1 MFMPPFSFITLAT
14 AEAVVWLSDPGGS
27 VAKPTVC
34 ADVAPAHTIAA
45 AAAAKRIA
53 LMNRSSWG
61 LASLL
66 QALFLMT
73 AAFAVQ
79 AQPYPSRP
87 IRFIVPYTPGGL
99 GDGFARAVGEDLAR
113 RMGQPV
119 VIDNRPGA
127 SQAIGAE
134 ATAKAPPDGHTVF
147 MGTQSG
153 LVLNTIAR
161 HKLPY
166 DPVRDLAPV
175 SMLFTSPL
183 YLVVHPSVPANSVK
197 ELVALARS
205 RPGKLTFA
213 SIGNGTSQHLAGAM
227 LGARGKVDIVHVPYK
242 GSSPAMTDLL
252 GGQVDMMF
260 EGGVSSLPHVKSG
273 KLRALATTGRKR
285 TGAMPE
291 LPTMAESGVADFD
304 ITVWF
309 ALVAPAGTPRPI
321 IERLNREVGEVL
333 RTRELKE
340 KFAAAGIDITPSTPE
355 ELAERIRA
363 DLPYYTRLMREAGI
377 QPE

>member
-1 MFMPPFSFITLAT
+1 MI
-14 AEAVVWLSDPGGS
+14 
-27 VAKPTVC
+27 
-34 ADVAPAHTIAA
+34 
-45 AAAAKRIA
+45 
-53 LMNRSSWG
+53 
-61 LASLL
+61 
-66 QALFLMT
+66 T

-87 IRFIVPYTPGGL
+87 IRFIVPFTPGGL
-99 GDGFARAVGEDLAR
+99 GDSFARAVGEDLAKR
-113 RMGQPV
+113 LGQPV

-161 HKLPY
+161 KKLSY
-166 DPVRDLAPV
+166 DPARDLAPI

-197 ELVALARS
+197 ELVALARV
-205 RPGKLTFA
+205 RPGKITFA
-213 SIGNGTSQHLAGAM
+213 SIGNGTSQHLAGEM
-227 LGARGKVDIVHVPYK
+227 LRTRAKVDIVHVPYK

-273 KLRALATTGRKR
+273 KLRALATTGRQR
-285 TGAMPE
+285 TDAMPE

-309 ALVAPAGTPRPI
+309 ALVTTAGTPRPI
-321 IERLNREVGEVL
+321 IERLNREVGEAL

-355 ELAERIRA
+355 ELGERIRA
-363 DLPYYTRLMREAGI
+363 DLPYYGKLMREAGI

>member
-1 MFMPPFSFITLAT
+1 VLTLA
-14 AEAVVWLSDPGGS
+14 
-27 VAKPTVC
+27 C
-34 ADVAPAHTIAA
+34 AAH
-45 AAAAKRIA
+45 
-53 LMNRSSWG
+53 
-61 LASLL
+61 
-66 QALFLMT
+66 
-73 AAFAVQ
+73 

-99 GDGFARAVGEDLAR
+99 GDTFARAVGQGLSE

-134 ATAKAPPDGHTVF
+134 ATAKAPPDGYTVF

-153 LVLNTIAR
+153 LVLNTLA
-161 HKLPY
+161 KKSLPY
-166 DPVRDLAPV
+166 DPVRDLAPI

-183 YLVVHPSVPANSVK
+183 YLVVNPSVPAKSVK
-197 ELVALARS
+197 ELIALAQAK
-205 RPGKLTFA
+205 PGKLTFA
-213 SIGNGTSQHLAGAM
+213 SIGPGSSLHLAGEMFRTQA
-227 LGARGKVDIVHVPYK
+227 KVDILHVPYK

-260 EGGVSSLPHVKSG
+260 EGGVSSLPHVRSG
-273 KLRALATTGRKR
+273 KLRALATTGRRR
-285 TGAMPE
+285 TGAMPQ
-291 LPTMAESGVADFD
+291 LPTMVEAGVPDFD

-309 ALVAPAGTPRPI
+309 GMVAPVNTRRPI
-321 IERLNREVGEVL
+321 IERLNREVGEIL
-333 RTRELKE
+333 RTPALKE

-355 ELAERIRA
+355 ELGDRIRA
-363 DLPYYTRLMREAGI
+363 DLPYYTKLMREAGI

>member
-1 MFMPPFSFITLAT
+1 VLTLA
-14 AEAVVWLSDPGGS
+14 
-27 VAKPTVC
+27 C
-34 ADVAPAHTIAA
+34 AAH
-45 AAAAKRIA
+45 
-53 LMNRSSWG
+53 
-61 LASLL
+61 
-66 QALFLMT
+66 
-73 AAFAVQ
+73 

-99 GDGFARAVGEDLAR
+99 GDTFARAVGQGLSE

-134 ATAKAPPDGHTVF
+134 ATAKAPPDGYTVF

-153 LVLNTIAR
+153 LVLNTLA
-161 HKLPY
+161 KKSLPY
-166 DPVRDLAPV
+166 DPVRDLAPI

-183 YLVVHPSVPANSVK
+183 YLVVNPSVPAKSVK
-197 ELVALARS
+197 ELIALAQAK
-205 RPGKLTFA
+205 PGKLTFA
-213 SIGNGTSQHLAGAM
+213 SIGPGSSLHLAGEMFRTQA
-227 LGARGKVDIVHVPYK
+227 KVDILHVPYK

-260 EGGVSSLPHVKSG
+260 EGGVSSLPHVRSG
-273 KLRALATTGRKR
+273 KLRALATTGRRR
-285 TGAMPE
+285 TGAMPQ
-291 LPTMAESGVADFD
+291 LPTMVEAGVPDFD

-309 ALVAPAGTPRPI
+309 GMVAPVNTPRPI
-321 IERLNREVGEVL
+321 IERLNREVGEIL
-333 RTRELKE
+333 RTPALKE

-355 ELAERIRA
+355 ELGDRIRA
-363 DLPYYTRLMREAGI
+363 DLPYYTKLMREAGI

>member
-1 MFMPPFSFITLAT
+1 MKRSSCTRLA
-14 AEAVVWLSDPGGS
+14 S
-27 VAKPTVC
+27 VLRGLLLL
-34 ADVAPAHTIAA
+34 AA
-45 AAAAKRIA
+45 AA
-53 LMNRSSWG
+53 S
-61 LASLL
+61 
-66 QALFLMT
+66 
-73 AAFAVQ
+73 VQ
-79 AQPYPSRP
+79 AQPAYPARP

-99 GDGFARAVGEDLAR
+99 GDSFARAVGEELAK

-134 ATAKAPPDGHTVF
+134 ATAKAPADGHTIF

-153 LVLNTIAR
+153 LVINTLAR
-161 HKLPY
+161 KKLPY

-175 SMLFTSPL
+175 TMLFTTPL

-197 ELVALARS
+197 ELIALARA

-213 SIGNGTSQHLAGAM
+213 SIGNGSSQHLAGEM
-227 LGARGKVDIVHVPYK
+227 LRARAKVDILHVPYK
-242 GSSPAMTDLL
+242 GSSPAMADLL

-260 EGGVSSLPHVKSG
+260 EGGVSSLPHVRSG

-285 TGAMPE
+285 ADAMPE
-291 LPTMAESGVADFD
+291 LPTMAESGVTDFEF
-304 ITVWF
+304 TVWF
-309 ALVAPAGTPRPI
+309 ALIAPAATPRPI

-333 RTRELKE
+333 RTRELKD
-340 KFAAAGIDITPSTPE
+340 KFAPAGIDIAPSTPE
-355 ELAERIRA
+355 ELGERIRA
-363 DLPYYTRLMREAGI
+363 DLPYYGRLMREAGI

>member
-1 MFMPPFSFITLAT
+1 MSTLLVSWT
-14 AEAVVWLSDPGGS
+14 AILVPALAV
-27 VAKPTVC
+27 
-34 ADVAPAHTIAA
+34 
-45 AAAAKRIA
+45 
-53 LMNRSSWG
+53 
-61 LASLL
+61 SL
-66 QALFLMT
+66 T
-73 AAFAVQ
+73 AALPVQ

-99 GDGFARAVGEDLAR
+99 GDSFARAVGEDLAK

-134 ATAKAPPDGHTVF
+134 ATAKAPPDGHTIF

-153 LVLNTIAR
+153 LVVNTIAR
-161 HKLPY
+161 RKLPY

-175 SMLFTSPL
+175 SMLFTTPL
-183 YLVVHPSVPANSVK
+183 YLVVHPSLPAKSLK
-197 ELVALARS
+197 ELVAFARA

-213 SIGNGTSQHLAGAM
+213 SIGNGSSQHLAGEM
-227 LGARGKVDIVHVPYK
+227 LRTRAKVDIVHVPYK
-242 GSSPAMTDLL
+242 GSSPAIADLL

-273 KLRALATTGRKR
+273 KLRALATTGRER
-285 TGAMPE
+285 TEAMPE

-309 ALVAPAGTPRPI
+309 GLVAPAGTPRPI

-340 KFAAAGIDITPSTPE
+340 KFAAAGIDITPSSPE
-355 ELAERIRA
+355 ELGERIRA
-363 DLPYYTRLMREAGI
+363 DLPYYTRLMQEAGI

>member
-1 MFMPPFSFITLAT
+1 
-14 AEAVVWLSDPGGS
+14 
-27 VAKPTVC
+27 
-34 ADVAPAHTIAA
+34 
-45 AAAAKRIA
+45 
-53 LMNRSSWG
+53 
-61 LASLL
+61 
-66 QALFLMT
+66 MT

-87 IRFIVPYTPGGL
+87 IRVIVPFTPGGL
-99 GDGFARAVGEDLAR
+99 GDSFARALGEDLAR

-134 ATAKAPPDGHTVF
+134 ATAKAPPDGHTIF

-161 HKLPY
+161 KKLSY

-183 YLVVHPSVPANSVK
+183 YLVVHPSLPANSVK
-197 ELVALARS
+197 ELVALARAK
-205 RPGKLTFA
+205 PGKLTFA
-213 SIGNGTSQHLAGAM
+213 SIGNGTSQHLAGEM
-227 LGARGKVDIVHVPYK
+227 LRTRAKVDIVHVPYK

-273 KLRALATTGRKR
+273 KLRALATTGRQR
-285 TGAMPE
+285 TDAMPE
-291 LPTMAESGVADFD
+291 LPTMAESGVAEFD

-309 ALVAPAGTPRPI
+309 AMVAPAGTPRPI
-321 IERLNREVGEVL
+321 IERLNWEVGEVL
-333 RTRELKE
+333 RTRALKE
-340 KFAAAGIDITPSTPE
+340 KFSAAGIDISPSTPE
-355 ELAERIRA
+355 ELGERIRA
-363 DLPYYTRLMREAGI
+363 DLPYYGKLMREAGI